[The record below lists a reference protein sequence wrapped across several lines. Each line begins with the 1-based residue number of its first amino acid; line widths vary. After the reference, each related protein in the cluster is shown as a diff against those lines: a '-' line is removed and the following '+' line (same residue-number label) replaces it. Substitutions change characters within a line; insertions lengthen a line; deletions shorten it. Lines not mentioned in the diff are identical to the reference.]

1 MLVVQRTGGLAPMSG
16 PTAKTIG
23 FMPRRADI
31 SRADFRAYYETR
43 HAVLAAPL
51 FPFRRYRRNHLVD
64 QAIEPGFDCISEF
77 WVGSLEKISELMAG
91 EVGDIMR
98 ADERNFLDQPNI
110 LAVRADPVATGS
122 DSAGTL
128 ALLVSDGGDTAALAN
143 AARAADAGLD
153 LLSPLDA
160 RPSPCDAILRFDGAL
175 PALPEGWRVD
185 RLIEVIP
192 CETDPAQLQ
201 G

>member
-1 MLVVQRTGGLAPMSG
+1 MSG

-77 WVGSLEKISELMAG
+77 WVGSLEKIGELMAG